1 MSLIVADF
9 TQFIYGVELYQ
20 FSENKTEKY
29 VVNPGNTDVA
39 TELSNFIIANKE
51 IEKIVFIG
59 SEKVTESI
67 KNRVSSSLE
76 SHYGY
81 SNPVEIELKNDW
93 K

>member
-9 TQFIYGVELYQ
+9 TKFTLGVELYQ
-20 FSENKTEKY
+20 FSEEKTERY
-29 VVNPGNTDVA
+29 IISTDTDVS
-39 TELSNFIIANKE
+39 TEISNFVITNKG
-51 IEKIVFIG
+51 IDKVVFIG
-59 SEKVTESI
+59 SEKITETI